1 MIQRDE
7 DAILNFK
14 GKSIDKIEINKLNA
28 GWRGVK
34 SPLMVLNLK
43 F

>member
-28 GWRGVK
+28 GWRGVEIT
-34 SPLMVLNLK
+34 VEAIRN
-43 F
+43 